1 MDLSALK
8 DFTDSFFTGMP
19 DLQHPLDELITEG
32 DKVALRGRYA
42 GTHTGGA
49 TAKRA
54 AATTAPTN
62 LFIRAAIQRTEGA
75 YVRGPRPSFSCGPV
89 RSSSHFR
96 QRFPL
101 RIDDSR
107 HAGGGRGPCRCRW
120 FRRGRVTY
128 AILALSRGRCPGD
141 GACVVSGSGDS
152 GGEDQAVRTDQEAG
166 A

>member
-54 AATTAPTN
+54 AA
-62 LFIRAAIQRTEGA
+62 AIT
-75 YVRGPRPSFSCGPV
+75 PPP
-89 RSSSHFR
+89 RSSYV
-96 QRFPL
+96 L
-101 RIDDSR
+101 
-107 HAGGGRGPCRCRW
+107 
-120 FRRGRVTY
+120 
-128 AILALSRGRCPGD
+128 LSRERRERMCAAP
-141 GACVVSGSGDS
+141 ARRFRAVPCAVLHISAKGS
-152 GGEDQAVRTDQEAG
+152 R
-166 A
+166 